1 MDNNLLRVRNLK
13 TVFRTIAGE
22 AVAVD
27 GISFDMA
34 EGETLG
40 LVGESGCGK
49 SVTALSVMRL
59 VRNPPGR
66 IVSGTVEFG
75 GRDLLRIPEKEI
87 RKVRGNSISIVFQEP
102 LSSLNP
108 VFTCGEQIR
117 EVIAVHKKAGRRESR
132 KKAVEMLRM
141 VHIPDPEKSYRKY
154 PHQMSGGMRQRVM
167 IAMALCC
174 QPELLIAD
182 EPSTA
187 LDVSVQAQILE
198 LLEELRSRMGM
209 SVLLISHDLSVIA
222 QMADRV
228 MVMYAGRI
236 VEGAAAGELF
246 SNPSHPYTAALLRS
260 MPGYAPPGEKFSVIE
275 GTVPN
280 PVKLPPGCK
289 FSDRCPER
297 MEKCLAEEPPFLDAG
312 PGHICRCWLMEGEA

>member
-1 MDNNLLRVRNLK
+1 MENPLLKVTDLR
-13 TVFRTIAGE
+13 TVFETIAGE

-27 GISFDMA
+27 GISF
-34 EGETLG
+34 EVGKGETVG

-49 SVTALSVMRL
+49 SVTALSIMRL

-66 IVSGTVEFG
+66 IVSGSVEFD
-75 GRDLLRIPEKEI
+75 GRDLLKLPEKEI
-87 RKVRGNSISIVFQEP
+87 RKIRGNRISIVFQEP

-117 EVIAVHKKAGRRESR
+117 EVIAVHRKVSRRESR
-132 KKAVEMLRM
+132 RQAVEMLRM

-174 QPELLIAD
+174 QPDLLIAD

-187 LDVSVQAQILE
+187 LDVSVQAQIIE
-198 LLEELRSRMGM
+198 LLEELRSRIGM

-236 VEGAAAGELF
+236 VESAPSGSLYSE
-246 SNPSHPYTAALLRS
+246 PSHPYTRGLLRS

-280 PVKLPPGCK
+280 PVRLPPGCK
-289 FSDRCPER
+289 FSDRCGER
-297 MEKCLAEEPPFLDAG
+297 IQRCLDEEPPFFNAG
-312 PGHICRCWLMEGEA
+312 DNHLCRCWLREG

>member
-1 MDNNLLRVRNLK
+1 MENPLLKVTDLR
-13 TVFRTIAGE
+13 TVFETIAGE

-27 GISFDMA
+27 GISF
-34 EGETLG
+34 EVGKGETVG

-49 SVTALSVMRL
+49 SVTALSIMRL

-66 IVSGTVEFG
+66 IVSGSVEFG
-75 GRDLLRIPEKEI
+75 GRDLLKLPEKEI
-87 RKVRGNSISIVFQEP
+87 RKIRGNRISIVFQEP

-117 EVIAVHKKAGRRESR
+117 EVIAVHRKVSRKESR
-132 KKAVEMLRM
+132 KQAVEMLRM

-174 QPELLIAD
+174 QPDLLIAD

-187 LDVSVQAQILE
+187 LDVSVQAQIIE
-198 LLEELRSRMGM
+198 LLEELRGRLGM

-236 VEGAAAGELF
+236 VESAPSESLY
-246 SNPSHPYTAALLRS
+246 SEPSHPYTRGLLRS
-260 MPGYAPPGEKFSVIE
+260 MPGYARPGEKFSVIE

-280 PVKLPPGCK
+280 PVRLPPGCK
-289 FSDRCPER
+289 FSDRCGEWIQR
-297 MEKCLAEEPPFLDAG
+297 CLDEEPPFFNAG
-312 PGHICRCWLMEGEA
+312 DNHLCRCWLREG

>member
-1 MDNNLLRVRNLK
+1 MENPLLKVTDLR
-13 TVFRTIAGE
+13 TVFETIAGE

-27 GISFDMA
+27 GISF
-34 EGETLG
+34 EVGKGETVG

-49 SVTALSVMRL
+49 SVTALSIMRL

-66 IVSGTVEFG
+66 IVSGSVEFG
-75 GRDLLRIPEKEI
+75 GRDLLKLPEKEI
-87 RKVRGNSISIVFQEP
+87 RKIRGNRISIVFQEP

-117 EVIAVHKKAGRRESR
+117 EVIAVHRKVSRRESR
-132 KKAVEMLRM
+132 RQAVEMLRM

-174 QPELLIAD
+174 QPDLLIAD

-187 LDVSVQAQILE
+187 LDVSVQAQIIE
-198 LLEELRSRMGM
+198 LLEELRSRLGM

-236 VEGAAAGELF
+236 VESAPSESLY
-246 SNPSHPYTAALLRS
+246 SEPSHPYTRGLLRS
-260 MPGYAPPGEKFSVIE
+260 MPGYALPGEKFSVIE

-280 PVKLPPGCK
+280 PVSLPPGCK
-289 FSDRCPER
+289 FSERCGER
-297 MEKCLAEEPPFLDAG
+297 IQRCLDEEPPFFNAG
-312 PGHICRCWLMEGEA
+312 DNHLCRCWLREG

>member
-1 MDNNLLRVRNLK
+1 MENPLLKVTDLR
-13 TVFRTIAGE
+13 TVFDTIAGQ

-27 GISFDMA
+27 GISF
-34 EGETLG
+34 EVGKGETVG
-40 LVGESGCGK
+40 MVGESGCGK

-59 VRNPPGR
+59 VRTPPGR
-66 IVSGTVEFG
+66 ITSGRVEFG
-75 GRDLLRIPEKEI
+75 GRDLLKLPEKEI
-87 RKVRGNSISIVFQEP
+87 RKIRGNQISIVFQEP

-117 EVIAVHKKAGRRESR
+117 EVIAVHRKVGRKESKR
-132 KKAVEMLRM
+132 QAVEMLRM

-187 LDVSVQAQILE
+187 LDVSVQAQIIE
-198 LLEELRSRMGM
+198 LLEELRSRIGM

-236 VEGAAAGELF
+236 VESAPSKSLYSE
-246 SNPSHPYTAALLRS
+246 PSHPYTRGLLRS

-275 GTVPN
+275 GSVPN
-280 PVKLPPGCK
+280 PVRLPPGCK
-289 FSDRCPER
+289 FSDRCGER
-297 MEKCLAEEPPFLDAG
+297 IQKCLDEEPPFFKAG
-312 PGHICRCWLMEGEA
+312 GNHLCRCWLREG